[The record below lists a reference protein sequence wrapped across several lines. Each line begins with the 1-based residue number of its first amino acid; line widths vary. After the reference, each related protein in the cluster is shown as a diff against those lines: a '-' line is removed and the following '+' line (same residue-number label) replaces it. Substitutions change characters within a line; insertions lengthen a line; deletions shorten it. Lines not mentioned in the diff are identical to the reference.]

1 MHEHDDPYSEPQEIQ
16 VSDPTPPPRAGK
28 GARSRKR
35 VATHCMATT
44 ADGRPCPARPLSG
57 SDRCYQ
63 HTDDPVIAE
72 QRAVARRRGGMNATC
87 QRFLPAETVMPVL
100 ANAEGVRQLLAETI
114 QQVRTGQLPPAVA
127 NSVVYAVSTA
137 LKLAEMELSAQV
149 AELEQA
155 LVERGRKS

>member
-1 MHEHDDPYSEPQEIQ
+1 MSEHDEHVSETQENP
-16 VSDPTPPPRAGK
+16 VPDPTTPRRPRKA
-28 GARSRKR
+28 ARPHER
-35 VATHCMATT
+35 VATHCTATT

-63 HTDDPVIAE
+63 HSDDPVIAE

-87 QRFLPAETVMPVL
+87 QRFLPDGTAPPVL
-100 ANAEGVRQLLAETI
+100 ANAEGVRQLLADTI

-127 NSVVYAVSTA
+127 NAVVYAVSTA

-149 AELEQA
+149 ADLEQA
-155 LVERGRKS
+155 LVERGRMR